1 MEPGTLYLPVHI
13 HRFPILGLS
22 FQPFRAFQVGNTQ
35 EGDKNPETP
44 QNPRGV
50 KGYEEIRCHWIWI
63 DTPYKNFF
71 LGTFPN
77 FIPCIV
83 TVIYA
88 FLLGELTALP
98 IQRKCS

>member
-1 MEPGTLYLPVHI
+1 MTHERVECRLFPEAIPITAMEPGTLYLPVHI

-50 KGYEEIRCHWIWI
+50 KGYEEIRCHWIWV
-63 DTPYKNFF
+63 DTPYKIFF
-71 LGTFPN
+71 GN
-77 FIPCIV
+77 
-83 TVIYA
+83 
-88 FLLGELTALP
+88 LP
-98 IQRKCS
+98 YSYFHVSSR